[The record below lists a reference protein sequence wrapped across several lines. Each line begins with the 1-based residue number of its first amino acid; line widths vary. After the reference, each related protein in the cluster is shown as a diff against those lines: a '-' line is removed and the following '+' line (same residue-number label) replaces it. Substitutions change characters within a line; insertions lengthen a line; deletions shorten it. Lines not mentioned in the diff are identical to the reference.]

1 MNRKRVISWILIFA
15 MVIGFAPVN
24 IYASDV
30 PQKQEVAA
38 ENDFDFE
45 ASSGTIKKYKG
56 NAEEV
61 VVPKEI
67 NGVAVK
73 HIGTGAIAGKKNLTK
88 IVLPEGIETIA
99 DQAFMANSELKEIN
113 FPDSLKTIGHSIFMI
128 DKALEGELTLGSNLE
143 LLDRFTFGDGSRL
156 GSQNV
161 KLNIAPGKTK
171 LTILRGTF
179 GSEQTNVDIPLERPL
194 LIKVNAFRTE
204 EPVTLDFGTID
215 VQKGIPKEELLKT
228 LQEKVPLNLYLT
240 ENDYKSMTEVGK
252 GYELPIDWKV
262 DAVDTN
268 STDEVTIKN
277 SFTYNDDKLREALSI
292 GPEIKFSS
300 GNLDEF
306 LQNIKVVGK
315 LNFKEVVAPEEPSED
330 DSKFVAS
337 DFTYDGATITGF
349 SKNGLKKFETLKEV
363 NLPEKSTDGETITA
377 IGKSAFRGKGI
388 EKVTIPETV
397 TLIDDVAFNN
407 NNLKEIK
414 LPSKLEKAGMS
425 AFGLNKIAEVTI
437 PGTLKEIPN
446 GMFSTNIS
454 TKIVIEDGVETI
466 GTSAFT
472 GCKIDRL
479 ELPAS
484 VKSVGRM
491 AFSGGSTPQS
501 GKLKELILHEGLE
514 VIGKGAFQKNNLT
527 EVKMPSSL
535 KEIGNNA
542 FFGNGQ
548 VVQLK
553 TTNKAHLDFNNKK
566 SLKNQEFV
574 LTEEEPTVDEW
585 TQEDFTYGKFDYKNR
600 MEEETFKFGI
610 TGFSDKGKAKIA
622 NNPDLVIPKEVTIDG
637 EVKQIEG
644 IGKHA
649 FKGIKMNSV
658 TFSEVDKGIGYVI
671 KDSAFEDTGL
681 TKVTLPEGLIS
692 IETRVFMN
700 DNLTE
705 IYIPST
711 VWKIGSEAFFGN
723 KISTLDISDDVNMIQ
738 IDNHSFERN
747 KLSLVKLP
755 YSIFKFRDYVFKDNP
770 GYENSGVV
778 RLETRNPEHLK
789 STTYIVPSNDYH
801 KVVLVTTDVNRSELF
816 KELQAV
822 KSIVREDYK
831 KDDLAEFDKVLEE
844 AKAIF
849 KDQKSTQEQIDKA
862 FDDLVKAETKL
873 RKSAP
878 DRSKLR
884 DSIKKAEELIPEMF
898 EKESYNAMKAELDK
912 AKKVLANVDST
923 ADEVKA
929 AQENLDKAMDNL
941 VINKN
946 ALYTSEDFTYKGNA
960 ITGFSESGKAKFKVN
975 KDLVLP
981 DTNPDGEDIEVIGKG
996 AFSLE
1001 KDPGVKFGTDTV
1013 SSANGMKSLKLPKH
1027 LKRIEESAFRLN
1039 NFKNVDFPETL
1050 EYIGIAA
1057 FNGNRLEK
1065 VILPDSV
1072 TVVEG
1077 GAFSLNQITELR
1089 LSPNMKKVADG
1100 TFSRNI
1106 KLKELVIPEG
1116 IEVIGGS
1123 AFQGC
1128 PLTSLSISST
1138 VKEIKQRAFTGQ
1150 QLEELTIPG
1159 NVKKI
1164 GKQAFAHNIKW
1175 KRLKKLTL
1183 EEGIEEIGDSAFR
1196 FSLLLE
1202 TNLPKSLKKLSDT
1215 AFRNAETTDKKPV
1228 VVKLYTKNPDHLKF
1242 NNEKSLVNQKV
1253 ILKPG
1258 EIVPIPEI
1266 KAEDIEKEVVKQ
1278 GEKIDVTDNIKN
1290 LPEKATVKDITE
1302 PKIDTNKP
1310 GEYTAKVEVTFENG
1324 AKRIVEVPVVV
1335 EKKEEVTPGEIVPIP
1350 EIKAEDIE
1358 KEVVKQGEKIDVTD
1372 NIKNLPE
1379 KATVKDI
1386 TEPKIDT
1393 NKPGEYTAKVE
1404 VTFENGSKRIVEV
1417 PVVVEKKEEVT
1428 PVDPVEPTDP
1438 TDPTIP
1444 TDPTTPVEPT
1454 TPTENIKD
1462 TDTLKEIFEKIPST
1476 RIAGRNRQLTAVE
1489 VSKTLF
1495 EKADTVII
1503 TSSDK
1508 MVDSLA
1514 ASPKGIAIN
1523 APTLFVEKDSI
1534 MDEVIQE
1541 IKRLNPSKIIIAGG
1555 EESISD
1561 DVAKQLQQLGIKQQ
1575 RIAGADRFETA
1586 VKLGEEIRRN
1596 SSNKTDVILVN
1607 GYNSIDALTA
1617 GSLAAKLNIPI
1628 LLTGSD
1634 QLNKTT
1640 EKALKNWNIQN
1651 VIIVGGHTQVS
1662 ETIASQLKNDGVNT
1676 SRLAGRTRV
1685 ETALE
1690 VAKAVNSD
1698 PDKVIFA
1705 NKDAFADA
1713 LLAPYLSNA
1722 EKAPIVLI
1730 DKDEASVSVKQYLR
1744 DNEIKN
1750 GIILGGEKS
1759 IEEYK

>member
-1 MNRKRVISWILIFA
+1 MNRKRIISWILIFA

-30 PQKQEVAA
+30 PQRQEVTAKS
-38 ENDFDFE
+38 DFDFDE
-45 ASSGTIKKYKG
+45 STGTIKKYKG
-56 NAEEV
+56 TADEV

-73 HIGTGAIAGKKNLTK
+73 HIGKGAIAGKKNLTK

-99 DQAFMANSELKEIN
+99 DQAFMANTKLKEIN
-113 FPDSLKTIGHSIFMI
+113 FPDSLKTIGHSIFMM

-156 GSQNV
+156 GSQSV

-179 GSEQTNVDIPLERPL
+179 GSEQTNVNIPIERPL

-204 EPVTLDFGTID
+204 EPVTLDFGAID
-215 VQKGIPKEELLKT
+215 VKKGISKKELLKT
-228 LQEKVPLNLYLT
+228 LQEKVLLNLYLT

-262 DAVDTN
+262 DAIDTN
-268 STDEVTIKN
+268 TTGEVSVEN
-277 SFTYNDDKLREALSI
+277 YFTYNDDKLREALSI
-292 GPEIKFSS
+292 GPEVKFSS
-300 GNLDEF
+300 GDLDEF

-315 LNFKEVVAPEEPSED
+315 LNFKETVEPTEPEEPSED

-349 SKNGLKKFETLKEV
+349 SENGLKKFKTLKEV
-363 NLPEKSTDGETITA
+363 NLPEKSVDGKTITA
-377 IGKSAFRGKGI
+377 IGDSAFKNKGI

-397 TLIDDVAFNN
+397 TQIDNFAFNSN
-407 NNLKEIK
+407 KLKEIK

-446 GMFSTNIS
+446 GMFSTNVS
-454 TKIVIEDGVETI
+454 TKIVIEEGVETI
-466 GTSAFT
+466 GISAFT
-472 GCKIDRL
+472 GCKIDSL

-484 VKSVGRM
+484 VKTVGRM

-501 GKLKELILHEGLE
+501 GPLKELILHEGLE
-514 VIGKGAFQKNNLT
+514 TIEDRAFQKNNLT
-527 EVKMPSSL
+527 EVKMPTSL

-553 TTNKAHLDFNNKK
+553 TTNKAHLDFNNEK

-574 LTEEEPTVDEW
+574 LIEEPTVTEW

-600 MEEETFKFGI
+600 MEEESIKFGI
-610 TGFSDKGKAKIA
+610 TGFSEKGKAKIA

-692 IETRVFMN
+692 IETRVFMHN
-700 DNLTE
+700 NLTE

-755 YSIFKFRDYVFKDNP
+755 YSIFKFRDSVFKDNP
-770 GYENSGVV
+770 GYDNSGVV

-789 STTYIVPSNDYH
+789 STTYIIPENKHH
-801 KVVLVTTDVNRSELF
+801 KVVLVTDVNRSELF

-831 KDDLAEFDKVLEE
+831 KDALAEFDKVLEE

-849 KDQKSTQEQIDKA
+849 KDEKSTQEQIDKA
-862 FDDLVKAETKL
+862 FDDLVKAEAKL

-898 EKESYNAMKAELDK
+898 EKKSYDAMKAELDK
-912 AKKVLANVDST
+912 AKKVLADLDKTV
-923 ADEVKA
+923 DEVKA

-941 VINKN
+941 VINKDV
-946 ALYTSEDFTYKGNA
+946 LYTSEDFTYKGNA

-981 DTNPDGEDIEVIGKG
+981 DTNLEGEDIEVIGKG

-1050 EYIGIAA
+1050 EYLGIAA

-1116 IEVIGGS
+1116 IEVIEGS

-1128 PLTSLSISST
+1128 PLTSLTISKT
-1138 VKEIKQRAFTGQ
+1138 VKEIQRRAFTGQ

-1164 GKQAFAHNIKW
+1164 GNQAFAHNIKW

-1196 FSLLLE
+1196 YSLLLE

-1228 VVKLYTKNPDHLKF
+1228 VVKLYTKNKKHLEF

-1253 ILKPG
+1253 IFKGG

-1290 LPEKATVKDITE
+1290 LPEKATVKDVTE
-1302 PKIDTNKP
+1302 PKIDTTKP
-1310 GEYTAKVEVTFENG
+1310 GKYTAKVEVTFENG
-1324 AKRIVEVPVVV
+1324 AKRIVEIPVVV
-1335 EKKEEVTPGEIVPIP
+1335 EKKEEVTPTV
-1350 EIKAEDIE
+1350 ED
-1358 KEVVKQGEKIDVTD
+1358 
-1372 NIKNLPE
+1372 
-1379 KATVKDI
+1379 
-1386 TEPKIDT
+1386 
-1393 NKPGEYTAKVE
+1393 
-1404 VTFENGSKRIVEV
+1404 
-1417 PVVVEKKEEVT
+1417 
-1428 PVDPVEPTDP
+1428 
-1438 TDPTIP
+1438 
-1444 TDPTTPVEPT
+1444 
-1454 TPTENIKD
+1454 IKD

-1489 VSKTLF
+1489 LSKTLF
-1495 EKADTVII
+1495 EKADTVIL

-1508 MVDSLA
+1508 MVDALA
-1514 ASPKGIAIN
+1514 SSPYGVGKD
-1523 APTLFVEKDSI
+1523 APTLLVDKDSI
-1534 MDEVIQE
+1534 SKEVLSE
-1541 IKRLNPSKIIIAGG
+1541 IKRLNPSKVIIAGG
-1555 EESISD
+1555 KLSISEKVED
-1561 DVAKQLQQLGIKQQ
+1561 QIKQLGIKQQ
-1575 RIAGADRFETA
+1575 RIAGHDRFETA
-1586 VKLGEEIRRN
+1586 VKLGEQVRANSDNKKEI
-1596 SSNKTDVILVN
+1596 ILVN
-1607 GYNSIDALTA
+1607 GFNNIDALTA
-1617 GSLAAKLNIPI
+1617 GSLAAKLNIPV
-1628 LLTGSD
+1628 LLTENG

-1640 EKALKNWNIQN
+1640 EKAIKDWGIEK
-1651 VIIVGGHTQVS
+1651 VTIIGGTTQVS
-1662 ETIASQLKNDGVNT
+1662 EAIKVKLQEHKITVE
-1676 SRLAGRTRV
+1676 RLAGRTRV
-1685 ETALE
+1685 DTALE

-1705 NKDAFADA
+1705 NKTAYPDA
-1713 LLAPYLSNA
+1713 LIAPYLSKT
-1722 EKAPIVLI
+1722 EQAPIMLI

-1744 DNEIKN
+1744 DNKIK
-1750 GIILGGEKS
+1750 GSIILGGKLS